1 MNLVAGEIV
10 QVYIED
16 ETTMAKIR
24 VRGAF
29 IRVPL
34 TLISGVKVGDSILV
48 ESGVAI
54 AKIENRIEGDE

>member
-10 QVYIED
+10 EKYVEN
-16 ETTMAKIR
+16 ETPMAKIQ

-34 TLISGVKVGDSILV
+34 TLVSDVKVGDCLLV

-54 AKIENRIEGDE
+54 AKIESKLEEEN